1 MVLMDRSQ
9 SVSIFFLVFLF
20 HVKVHYY
27 ISHFPMF
34 ISIFTKIT
42 IWLVVIMIMRM
53 LSLMHLPT
61 FSIHPI
67 FFKVFLHHYQLKKT
81 LLQMNLMDC
90 VVS

>member
-1 MVLMDRSQ
+1 
-9 SVSIFFLVFLF
+9 
-20 HVKVHYY
+20 
-27 ISHFPMF
+27 MF

-67 FFKVFLHHYQLKKT
+67 FFKVFRNHDHLKKT